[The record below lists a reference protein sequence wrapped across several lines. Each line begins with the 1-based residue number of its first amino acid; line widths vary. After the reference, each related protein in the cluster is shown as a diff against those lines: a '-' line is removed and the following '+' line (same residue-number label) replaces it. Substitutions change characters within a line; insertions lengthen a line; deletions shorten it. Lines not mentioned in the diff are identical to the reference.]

1 MGGSEAFS
9 WRALRPCASLWGL
22 SALEREGQLG
32 VSSGLR
38 RLIGKDGLVVAPGV
52 FDGLSARLAQ
62 AEGFETLYVT
72 GGGIARGSGL
82 PDLGLLAMTEVAG
95 RMAQIA
101 DVVDLP
107 LIVDADTGYG
117 NALNVQRTVRAFQ
130 RAGVA
135 GLHLEDHTFP
145 KRCGHYADKRVVPTA
160 EFVGKLRAARDALDD
175 PDFLLIA
182 RTDAIAV
189 EGFET
194 AIERMERYLEAGADM
209 AFFDAPTSEEQ
220 VAEIARRIA
229 APKLI
234 NMFHGG
240 KTPLMPAAQLEALG
254 YRLMIVP
261 GDAQRAAIRAMQTA
275 YAAIRRDGNTA
286 SLMDEM
292 AAFEEREA
300 AVDTDGWLA
309 RGRRYD

>member
-1 MGGSEAFS
+1 M
-9 WRALRPCASLWGL
+9 R
-22 SALEREGQLG
+22 
-32 VSSGLR
+32 VSSRLRGLIER
-38 RLIGKDGLVVAPGV
+38 DRMVVAPGV

-62 AEGFETLYVT
+62 AAGFEVLYVT

-82 PDLGLLAMTEVAG
+82 PDLGLLAMTEVAE
-95 RMAQIA
+95 RMVQIA
-101 DVVDLP
+101 DVVELP

-117 NALNVQRTVRAFQ
+117 NALNVQRTVRAFK

-135 GLHLEDHTFP
+135 GLHLEDQTFP
-145 KRCGHYADKRVVPTA
+145 KRCGHYADKRVVPVA
-160 EFVGKLRAARDALDD
+160 EFAGKLRAARDALDD

-189 EGFET
+189 EGLEA
-194 AIERMERYLEAGADM
+194 AIERMEQYLEAGADM

-220 VAEIARRIA
+220 VAEIARRVA

-234 NMFHGG
+234 NMFPGG
-240 KTPLMPAAQLEALG
+240 RTPLMPVARLEALG

-261 GDAQRAAIRAMQTA
+261 GDAQRAAIRAMQNA
-275 YAAIRRDGNTA
+275 YAAIRRDGSTA
-286 SLMDEM
+286 SMLDQM

-300 AVDTDGWLA
+300 AVDTEGWLA
-309 RGRRYD
+309 RGRSYDR

>member
-1 MGGSEAFS
+1 MAATG
-9 WRALRPCASLWGL
+9 RLRGL
-22 SALEREGQLG
+22 IEG
-32 VSSGLR
+32 
-38 RLIGKDGLVVAPGV
+38 DGLVIAPGV

-62 AEGFETLYVT
+62 AEGFEVLYAT

-82 PDLGLLAMTEVAG
+82 PDLGLLAMTEIAA

-107 LIVDADTGYG
+107 LIADADTGYG

-135 GLHLEDHTFP
+135 GLHLEDQTFP
-145 KRCGHYADKRVVPTA
+145 KRCGHYSDKRVVPVA
-160 EFVGKLRAARDALDD
+160 EFAGKLRAARDALDD

-189 EGFET
+189 EGFE
-194 AIERMERYLEAGADM
+194 AAVERMERYLEAGADM
-209 AFFDAPTSEEQ
+209 AFFDAPTSERQ

-229 APKLI
+229 APKLV
-234 NMFHGG
+234 NMFPGG
-240 KTPLMPAAQLEALG
+240 RTPLMPAAQLEALG
-254 YRLMIVP
+254 YRVMIVP
-261 GDAQRAAIRAMQTA
+261 GDAQRAAIRAMQKA
-275 YAAIRRDGNTA
+275 YAAIRRDGGTA
-286 SLMDEM
+286 SVLDQM

-300 AVDTDGWLA
+300 AVDTDGYLA
-309 RGRRYD
+309 RGRRYDR